1 MPIFQDCLTAPPSS
15 IASPFPFLTH
25 LSPAS
30 HLAGLGKSAMLANWM
45 QRRAANMHRD
55 DFLFKHFVGSS
66 TASCQLSDMLFRLES
81 ALKVH
86 FHLREMEVRRPLN
99 LPFVLFRPHAPA
111 TTPFWWEIVSPRGP
125 SI

>member
-1 MPIFQDCLTAPPSS
+1 M
-15 IASPFPFLTH
+15 ASPQSSLV
-25 LSPAS
+25 
-30 HLAGLGKSAMLANWM
+30 AGLGKSAMLANWM

-86 FHLREMEVRRPLN
+86 FHLREMEVRRPFH
-99 LPFVLFRPHAPA
+99 PPRPP
-111 TTPFWWEIVSPRGP
+111 SPT
-125 SI
+125 